1 MKRTA
6 KAHWAGTFQDG
17 KGEMTTQSKT
27 LNDTAYSFRARV
39 EEGAG
44 TNPEELLAAAHAG
57 CYTMAISHALSEAG
71 YTPGDLN
78 TEAVLDFDLKTF
90 SITLIHLNFS
100 ASKIENLPAEKLKEI
115 AEHTKGSCIISK
127 ALSVPVTLSVNYVG

>member
-6 KAHWAGTFQDG
+6 KAHWAGTFQNG
-17 KGEMTTQSKT
+17 KGEITTQSKT
-27 LNDTAYSFRARV
+27 LDNTAYSFRARV

-44 TNPEELLAAAHAG
+44 TNPEELLAAAHAA

-71 YTPGDLN
+71 YVPRDLN
-78 TEAVLDFDLKTF
+78 TEAVLEFSLQTF

-100 ASKIENLPAEKLKEI
+100 ASKIENVSEETLKEI
-115 AEHTKGSCIISK
+115 AEVTKSTCIISK
-127 ALSVPVTLSVNYVG
+127 ALSVPVTLSVTYTE